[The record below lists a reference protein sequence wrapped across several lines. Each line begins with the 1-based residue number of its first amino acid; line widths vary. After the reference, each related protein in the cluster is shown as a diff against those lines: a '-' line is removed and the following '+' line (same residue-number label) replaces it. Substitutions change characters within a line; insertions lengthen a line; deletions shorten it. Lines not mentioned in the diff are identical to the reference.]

1 MKIKLQCWTLTFSSS
16 CISSFRWWVHWPLSH
31 VRHPCVSHS
40 LYHSIICSSIRK
52 SSLRTCHISGTGLCW
67 TCSWEW
73 DTYGSS
79 PCGGPWDRSFR
90 HNEMRTVAWGIE
102 GANSHLLLCTKCSW
116 FCLLNTSQ
124 SQCLLLIQS
133 TLVFLQACL
142 HDLGCFLTGL
152 LVPISHATSLASLK
166 SFSHPAAR
174 KTIQKQNTS
183 SCNFLVYNIL
193 SPIVFNKPEDYNM
206 LLPEEGLQWLITG
219 VGPLPNSDGESLCS
233 SNSLPGHNM
242 SFIKWPL
249 LTSSISPPWLLPCAQ
264 RMDFLSPVSPHL
276 HSLLNTS
283 WACFPRQT
291 HWQTSF
297 KNSPVLC
304 CQVAELRPH

>member
-1 MKIKLQCWTLTFSSS
+1 
-16 CISSFRWWVHWPLSH
+16 
-31 VRHPCVSHS
+31 
-40 LYHSIICSSIRK
+40 
-52 SSLRTCHISGTGLCW
+52 
-67 TCSWEW
+67 
-73 DTYGSS
+73 
-79 PCGGPWDRSFR
+79 
-90 HNEMRTVAWGIE
+90 MRTVAWGIE
-102 GANSHLLLCTKCSW
+102 GANSHLLLCTKCYW

-183 SCNFLVYNIL
+183 SCNFLVYTIL
-193 SPIVFNKPEDYNM
+193 SPIVFNKPEGYNM
-206 LLPEEGLQWLITG
+206 LPPEEGLQWLMMG

-264 RMDFLSPVSPHL
+264 RMGFLSPVSPHL
-276 HSLLNTS
+276 HSLLNTKLS
-283 WACFPRQT
+283 MLPKADSLTDFI
-291 HWQTSF
+291 
-297 KNSPVLC
+297 
-304 CQVAELRPH
+304 